1 VGVAHLARLP
11 RLSHLRVNS
20 QGVTPAVR
28 RMFAVTVD
36 VDIEGAG

>member
-1 VGVAHLARLP
+1 LP
-11 RLSHLRVNS
+11 RLTHLRVNS
-20 QGVTPAVR
+20 QGVNPAVR